1 MHVKIHDYNTHELH
15 KVIFINYTPI
25 KLFFFMRSKKQES
38 HREKQSIDI

>member
-1 MHVKIHDYNTHELH
+1 MSRYTITTLMELH